1 MKKNQKLLKAASVM
15 TVLALAAVFPA
26 AAEEGSPKRGWQM
39 EDGRWVFLDGNG
51 DRVTSTWKKR
61 AGRHALLSGR
71 GRIYGRKCHH

>member
-39 EDGRWVFLDGNG
+39 D
-51 DRVTSTWKKR
+51 
-61 AGRHALLSGR
+61 AGFSWTEMETV
-71 GRIYGRKCHH
+71 